1 MEEKIFSDFS
11 AEEEQKTVSEDSS
24 EVQDSVPED
33 SSEAQDGVSEDITS
47 TEQDRREYEELI
59 RNKFKKFYTEDT
71 QKMINKRFRKY
82 KELEA
87 RAEALENERAQFEDR
102 LRAEC
107 EKSAKEAEQRII
119 SGLRA
124 RHARP
129 GENGIITGRAQSKRD
144 VSTLTR
150 TERADMA
157 RRASRGEIIKI

>member
-24 EVQDSVPED
+24 EAADN
-33 SSEAQDGVSEDITS
+33 VSEDITS

-87 RAEALENERAQFEDR
+87 RAEALENERAQFEER

-129 GENGIITGRAQSKRD
+129 GENGIITGKAQSKRD